1 MTNLSKKLGEM
12 NFDGLFTDVV
22 PAVQV
27 RGGIIRKQ
35 TTSAVT
41 LKRGTILAKS
51 YGTAGDGKLVILGS
65 TAANNETLT
74 PDCVLCD
81 DVEVGT
87 AADENVAVYTAGCFD
102 PDKVTVAEC
111 FACPIASGCS
121 WCSAYNYQC
130 TGTPD
135 KRVTY
140 ICPMHKARVLANA
153 YYWNNLYRK
162 RGDTARYRLDIPDAW
177 ALEIIPYAELSML
190 KSISKEG

>member
-27 RGGIIRKQ
+27 RGGTIRKQ

-81 DVEVGT
+81 DVTVGT
-87 AADENVAVYTAGCFD
+87 DADEKVAVYTAGCFD
-102 PDKVTVAEC
+102 LDKVSAT
-111 FACPIASGCS
+111 ASYS
-121 WCSAYNYQC
+121 I
-130 TGTPD
+130 TETD
-135 KRVTY
+135 KDNLRMRGIVF
-140 ICPMHKARVLANA
+140 KDAAAAN
-153 YYWNNLYRK
+153 
-162 RGDTARYRLDIPDAW
+162 
-177 ALEIIPYAELSML
+177 
-190 KSISKEG
+190 